1 MQGTVGGG
9 SGFGAALHHQAQAY
23 APKLTP
29 PSISAQQS
37 FNDLHQQ
44 SVNVEFWIRQRRVL
58 DINKATCD
66 SWYAQEAILSNT
78 WVIILSIIPSDLV
91 RTGALLLTGVIVTS
105 HIVHAIRPRDLME
118 ELQMQLLCLEEKLK
132 AAIDSGIMA
141 QADVT
146 FTAQIERR
154 LGRYIAQQ

>member
-1 MQGTVGGG
+1 M
-9 SGFGAALHHQAQAY
+9 FA
-23 APKLTP
+23 
-29 PSISAQQS
+29 IS
-37 FNDLHQQ
+37 
-44 SVNVEFWIRQRRVL
+44 
-58 DINKATCD
+58 
-66 SWYAQEAILSNT
+66 QEAILSNT

-154 LGRYIAQQ
+154 LGRIRYSVFELHEKTLSTSGVLREIQAVWRGQSFQIYKCLWDVKDLERELEIHRATVMKNRYFLWR